1 MGDCIMA
8 FWGAPV
14 SDPQHALR
22 AVLAGLEMQA
32 TMAALEPQ
40 FKARGWPQ
48 LHIGVGVNTGRMSVG
63 NMGSDIRVAYT
74 VMGDAVN
81 LASRLEGLTKYYG
94 VSMIVGEATRAAV
107 PEFAFRELDRVRAK
121 GKKEPV
127 SIYEPLGPMS
137 EIDQSLHD
145 ELALWH
151 QALRLY
157 RAQQWDTAELQ
168 LINLQQRYP
177 GRRLYT
183 KFLDRIAQARMRAP
197 AVDWDGAT
205 DFDTK

>member
-1 MGDCIMA
+1 
-8 FWGAPV
+8 
-14 SDPQHALR
+14 
-22 AVLAGLEMQA
+22 
-32 TMAALEPQ
+32 
-40 FKARGWPQ
+40 
-48 LHIGVGVNTGRMSVG
+48 
-63 NMGSDIRVAYT
+63 
-74 VMGDAVN
+74 
-81 LASRLEGLTKYYG
+81 LEGLTKYYG

>member
-1 MGDCIMA
+1 
-8 FWGAPV
+8 
-14 SDPQHALR
+14 QHAR
-22 AVLAGLEMQA
+22 SAVLAGLEMQA

-94 VSMIVGEATRAAV
+94 VGMIIGASTRGAV
-107 PEFAFRELDRVRAK
+107 PDFVFRELDRVRPK
-121 GKKEPV
+121 GKM
-127 SIYEPLGPMS
+127 EPLAIFEPIVPAGS
-137 EIDQSLHD
+137 IEQSVQD
-145 ELALWH
+145 ELSLWQ

-157 RAQQWDTAELQ
+157 RAQEWDMAELQ
-168 LINLQQRYP
+168 LLNLQRRHP
-177 GRRLYT
+177 GRRLYAI
-183 KFLDRIAQARMRAP
+183 FLERITQLRVASP
-197 AVDWDGAT
+197 GPGWDGAT
-205 DFDTK
+205 AFDIK